1 MEHDADKKENEAG
14 PWQVDIDHS
23 TEKCEGSDSICIVA
37 TVTGK
42 NTASDASQ
50 GKWVDITKWN
60 S

>member
-1 MEHDADKKENEAG
+1 
-14 PWQVDIDHS
+14 
-23 TEKCEGSDSICIVA
+23 VA